1 MSHCSSRS
9 SSVGARDGAWDDAC
23 RRSGRRIRLRSPEG
37 ASWSLVS
44 TSSPWSIVALSTALG
59 PLAVESSPPLSTA
72 LAADRSAMALT
83 TARVSTALWEEAKPA
98 ASASSTSAGVGARRP
113 GLGCIARAVNSL
125 RTLEATLLL
134 STALICPFP
143 EVVARSPA
151 AALACASPMAPAAAA
166 STSKGAQSAPVAT
179 QQRPSKAVH
188 VAVSHSMAY
197 ASRLSRSRSG
207 EACSTSLES
216 LESPA
221 LWAART
227 SHSIRAK
234 MLVKMLSAAPSRG
247 GGTDASRSAVVEKQ
261 LWRLQKP
268 LRAHALSSPQ
278 SQHPPLG
285 CREM

>member
-1 MSHCSSRS
+1 M
-9 SSVGARDGAWDDAC
+9 
-23 RRSGRRIRLRSPEG
+23 
-37 ASWSLVS
+37 S